1 MGDRHPRRINARL
14 GAGELRRRRLELGLT
29 RRELARRAAVDL
41 SVIEAAE
48 AHGIG
53 VYDHTASLLAGELG
67 FDIRHVPQPRNSS
80 PGDVEVLGAV
90 LADLGTPIATQTTAA
105 ALAWPVERVRAA
117 AAQLR
122 QELQRLGQTVT
133 LSPSDELG
141 LAPFAT
147 CISDEQRAA
156 VRREALTIDHATAEV
171 LLAVLRGRRDERSW
185 TKLDDNERVIAMQLV
200 AAGAITEDHGMLA
213 PTDELAPAFEPGQLF
228 ALDW

>member
-1 MGDRHPRRINARL
+1 MNARL
-14 GAGELRRRRLELGLT
+14 GPDELRRRRLELGLT

-41 SVIEAAE
+41 SVIEDAE
-48 AHGIG
+48 AHGIPI
-53 VYDHTASLLAGELG
+53 YDHTASLLAGELG
-67 FDIRHVPQPRNSS
+67 IDTRHVPQPRSSS
-80 PGDVEVLGAV
+80 PSDVEVLGAV
-90 LADLGTPIATQTTAA
+90 LADLGAPIATQTTAA
-105 ALAWPVERVRAA
+105 ALAWPPERVRAA

-122 QELQRLGQTVT
+122 HELQRLGQTVT

-156 VRREALTIDHATAEV
+156 VRRKTLTIDHTTAEV

-185 TKLDDNERVIAMQLV
+185 NKLDDHQRAVAMQLV

-213 PTDELAPAFEPGQLF
+213 PSDQLAYAFEPGQLF
-228 ALDW
+228 GLDW

>member
-1 MGDRHPRRINARL
+1 MNARL
-14 GAGELRRRRLELGLT
+14 APDELRRRRLELGLT

-41 SVIEAAE
+41 SVIEDAE

-53 VYDHTASLLAGELG
+53 IYAHTASLLAGG
-67 FDIRHVPQPRNSS
+67 ARHRHQPRPAAPKQVPQRRRSARSGARRPRR
-80 PGDVEVLGAV
+80 
-90 LADLGTPIATQTTAA
+90 ADRDADDRRRACLP
-105 ALAWPVERVRAA
+105 PERVRAA

-122 QELQRLGQTVT
+122 HELQRLGQTVT

-156 VRREALTIDHATAEV
+156 VHREALTIDHATAEL

-185 TKLDDNERVIAMQLV
+185 NKLDDTQRDIAMQLV
-200 AAGAITEDHGMLA
+200 AAGAITEEHGMLA
-213 PTDELAPAFEPGQLF
+213 PSDQLAYAFEPGQLF
-228 ALDW
+228 GLDW